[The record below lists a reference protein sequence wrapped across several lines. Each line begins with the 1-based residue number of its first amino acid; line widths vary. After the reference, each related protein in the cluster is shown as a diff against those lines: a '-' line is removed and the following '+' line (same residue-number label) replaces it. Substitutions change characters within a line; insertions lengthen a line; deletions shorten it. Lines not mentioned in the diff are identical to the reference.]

1 MNFGEMEKNRKKAM
15 TDELREKIEE
25 RIYCLQS
32 DIDYWTNKAES
43 DDEIYQIYD
52 EMTGRRY
59 AIQVLTELLK

>member
-32 DIDYWTNKAES
+32 DIDYWTNKA
-43 DDEIYQIYD
+43 
-52 EMTGRRY
+52 
-59 AIQVLTELLK
+59 